1 MEYRMTETEHGM
13 TVKQYLHHVLR
24 LSGAQVTALKKD
36 PRGILA
42 NGGHVTVRYI
52 LQAGDVLSLADT
64 DTDSSEN
71 IVPTEL
77 PLTVLY
83 EDDAII
89 VCNKPPYMPTHPS
102 HGHYADTLANG
113 LAYLFVRRSQPFVF
127 RSCSRLDRDTSGL
140 VTVAK
145 TRAAAYHFQRAHTAG
160 EVDKTYLA
168 VLVGHLTP
176 TVGEIGGCIRR
187 MEDSV
192 ITRVVTEDDGAP
204 ALTRYRVLAYGTA
217 PDGRALTLCE
227 AQPVTGR
234 THQLRVHFAHLGTPM
249 LGDFLYGQEND
260 ALIGRQALHCCRT
273 AFDHPVSGRRM
284 TLCAAPPDDFLDLMA
299 YFDFHPDSDERT
311 ATDND
316 KNNA

>member
-1 MEYRMTETEHGM
+1 MEYRMTENEQGM
-13 TVKQYLHHVLR
+13 TVKSYLHRVLR
-24 LSGAQVTALKKD
+24 LSGAQVTELKKD
-36 PRGILA
+36 PLGILV
-42 NGGHVTVRYI
+42 GGKHVTVRYV
-52 LQAGDVLSLADT
+52 LQKGDVLSLADH

-71 IVPTEL
+71 IVPTRM

-89 VCNKPPYMPTHPS
+89 VLNKPPYTPTHPS

-113 LAYLFVRRSQPFVF
+113 LAAMFERRGVPFVF

-145 TRAAAYHFQRAHTAG
+145 TRAAAHHFQCAHLAG
-160 EVDKTYLA
+160 TVEKTYLA

-176 TVGEIGGCIRR
+176 KVGEIGGCIKRL
-187 MEDSV
+187 EDSV

-204 ALTRYRVLAYGTA
+204 ALTRYRVLAYGKA
-217 PDGRALTLCE
+217 PDGRELTLCE

-234 THQLRVHFAHLGTPM
+234 THQLRVHFAHLGCPM
-249 LGDFLYGQEND
+249 LGDFLYGEEND
-260 ALIGRQALHCCRT
+260 TLIGRQALHCQKT
-273 AFDHPVSGRRM
+273 TFDHPLSGRRM
-284 TLCAAPPDDFLDLMA
+284 TLTAAPPEDFMKLYSL
-299 YFDFHPDSDERT
+299 FDFEERT
-311 ATDND
+311 ANRYA